1 MAGRTGL
8 SERVTKRQQRAAATA
23 DQLLAAARETFEAR
37 GYQATTVGAI
47 TEAAN
52 TAHGTFYL
60 YFKNKEDAFAK
71 VMEQVVERIYQE
83 ARSPWE
89 GDPYEALVHATRGF
103 LEVFREHR
111 GLFRCLLEGLHTS
124 KTVEEMWLELRRPF
138 IERIARNLQNQIDLG
153 IVRPLNPAIAS
164 HALGAMVEWFAFAHF
179 ELGEPSPDD
188 VDIDTAAR
196 GLADLW
202 MHAVF
207 GMTSPR
213 PPRS

>member
-1 MAGRTGL
+1 MAGRAGV
-8 SERVTKRQQRAAATA
+8 SDRVTKRRQRAAATA

-71 VMEQVVERIYQE
+71 VMEQVVEQIYRE
-83 ARSPWE
+83 ARSPWVGE
-89 GDPYEALVHATRGF
+89 PREALFQATRGF
-103 LEVFREHR
+103 LEIFREHR

-124 KTVEEMWLELRRPF
+124 KAVEDMWLGLRRPF
-138 IERIARNLQNQIDLG
+138 IERISANLAREIAAG
-153 IVRPLNPAIAS
+153 RIRPLDPVVAA
-164 HALGAMVEWFAFAHF
+164 HALGAMVEWFAFAHL
-179 ELGEPSPDD
+179 ELGEPPPATVD
-188 VDIDTAAR
+188 VDTAAR

-202 MHAVF
+202 YHAVF
-207 GMTSPR
+207 SGAPSP
-213 PPRS
+213 PEP

>member
-1 MAGRTGL
+1 MAGRVDV
-8 SERVTKRQQRAAATA
+8 SDRVMKRKQRAAATA
-23 DQLLAAARETFEAR
+23 DQLLAAARETFETR

-71 VMEQVVERIYQE
+71 VMEQVVEQIYQQ
-83 ARSPWE
+83 ARSPWVGE
-89 GDPYEALVHATRGF
+89 PRDALFHATRGF
-103 LEVFREHR
+103 LEIFREHR

-124 KTVEEMWLELRRPF
+124 KTVEEMWLGLRQPF
-138 IERIARNLQNQIDLG
+138 IERISSNLARESAAGRI
-153 IVRPLNPAIAS
+153 RPLDPVVAA
-164 HALGAMVEWFAFAHF
+164 HALGAMVEWFAFAHL
-179 ELGEPSPDD
+179 ELGEPSPEE

-202 MHAVF
+202 YHAVF
-207 GMTSPR
+207 GGAPCSPE
-213 PPRS
+213 P

>member
-1 MAGRTGL
+1 M

-23 DQLLAAARETFEAR
+23 DQLLAAARETFEGR

-71 VMEQVVERIYQE
+71 VMQQVVDQIYRE
-83 ARSPWE
+83 ARSPWQ
-89 GDPYEALVHATRGF
+89 GDPYEALVQATRGF
-103 LEVFREHR
+103 LEIFREHR
-111 GLFRCLLEGLHTS
+111 GLFRCLLEGMHTS
-124 KTVEEMWLELRRPF
+124 KAIEEMWLDLRRPF
-138 IERIARNLQNQIDLG
+138 VDRIARNLEHQMERG
-153 IVRPLNPAIAS
+153 RVRPLDAKVAS

-179 ELGEPSPDD
+179 ELGEPSPAEVD
-188 VDIDTAAR
+188 VEAAAR

-202 MHAVF
+202 FHAVY
-207 GMTSPR
+207 GVAAA
-213 PPRS
+213 PRSP